1 MHFNLKGLRTGVFA
15 VMAMLALQA
24 GAQDLIARQAP
35 VDKKMKAVDSVAL
48 QRLIVDEQIENPAF
62 ALYPTWDNHSIHSY
76 PGVEVP
82 AEYKIDLRQ
91 FCMPTTN
98 RVITSKYGYR
108 RRFGRMHQGLDIKV
122 YIGDTICSAFNG
134 KVRIV
139 KSVRGG
145 YGKYI
150 VVRHT
155 NGLETVYG
163 HLSKHLVKEGQ
174 VVRAGEP
181 IGLGGNTGRSTGSH
195 LHFETLLLGKP
206 INPSLLF
213 DFEAQDVTGDYYVF
227 RSRGRGEL
235 IGARTGERLSA
246 EDLAVI
252 EQQRAKMA
260 EARKNPADKRPR
272 NGAQLHKVRSGES
285 LSTIAKK
292 RGTTV
297 SRLCKLNRITTK
309 TVLRPGQI
317 LRCS

>member
-1 MHFNLKGLRTGVFA
+1 MQINLKSLRAGALA
-15 VMAMLALQA
+15 VMAMWILNA

-35 VDKKMKAVDSVAL
+35 VDKKLKAIDSLAL
-48 QRLIVDEQIENPAF
+48 QRLVANEDLMNPAF
-62 ALYPTWDNHSIHSY
+62 ALYPTWNNEYVHSY
-76 PGVEVP
+76 PGVEIP
-82 AEYKIDLRQ
+82 AEYKIDLRH
-91 FCMPTTN
+91 FCMPTTS

-108 RRFGRMHQGLDIKV
+108 RRFGRQHQGLDIKV

-145 YGKYI
+145 YGKY
-150 VVRHT
+150 VVIRHT

-163 HLSKHLVKEGQ
+163 HLSKHLVKENQ

-181 IGLGGNTGRSTGSH
+181 IGLGGNTGRSSGSH

-206 INPSLLF
+206 INPSALF

-227 RSRGRGEL
+227 RSRGRGEV

-252 EQQRAKMA
+252 EQQKAKMA
-260 EARKNPADKRPR
+260 EVKKAPADKRPR
-272 NGAQLHKVRSGES
+272 NGAQLHKVRSGEN